1 MSANGIGCEKKNQ
14 TTGKYLGIVRLGIVR
29 KWNHVFTSRGVVV
42 RIVFSPTD
50 KLFILTAKGIGW

>member
-1 MSANGIGCEKKNQ
+1 MRKKKQ

-29 KWNHVFTSRGVVV
+29 KWNRVFTSRGVVV